1 MPKNGKIKIYKLN
14 DKEYP
19 NKLKQI
25 KNPPKKLYVL
35 GNLPDE
41 NKKTV
46 AIVGSRACSD
56 YGSTVAKLL
65 AKTLTQ
71 NGIQVISGL
80 ALGIDTSAHIGSLEA
95 NGKTFAVL
103 GCGVNICYPSYNF
116 NVYEKI
122 IEYNGGIISE
132 LEEDKEPLAFNF
144 PLRNRIIAGLSDLI
158 IIVEANKKSGALI
171 TADYAIEQGKDVFC
185 VPGRLGDRLSLGTNK
200 YIKNGAYII
209 TEISDVLDRLGV
221 IVDKKLPKDTLNIN
235 TLDYFE
241 RLVFDTLGYDVKHF
255 DEIMMNTKLPFEK
268 LSNVLISLELAGFC
282 QSTGVNYYKRAI

>member
-1 MPKNGKIKIYKLN
+1 MPKKNQIKIYKMS

-19 NKLKQI
+19 EKLKHI
-25 KNPPKKLYVL
+25 KNPPKRLYVL

-56 YGSTVAKLL
+56 YGSTVAKSL

-71 NGIQVISGL
+71 NGIQIISGL

-95 NGKTFAVL
+95 NGQTYAVL

-122 IEYNGGIISE
+122 LELKGGIISE
-132 LEEDKEPLAFNF
+132 LEEDREPLAFNF
-144 PLRNRIIAGLSDLI
+144 PLRNRIIAGLSDLVI
-158 IIVEANKKSGALI
+158 IAEASKQSGALI

-185 VPGRLGDRLSLGTNK
+185 VPGRLGDRLSIGTNK

-209 TEISDVLDRLGV
+209 TEISDILERLGV
-221 IVDKKLPKDTLNIN
+221 TVDKKLPKDTLDVN

-241 RLVFDTLGYDVKHF
+241 KLVFDTLSFDVKHF
-255 DEIMMNTKLPFEK
+255 DEIMMETKLPFEK
-268 LSNVLISLELAGFC
+268 LSNILISLQLSGFC
-282 QSTGVNYYKRAI
+282 QSTGVNYYKKTV